1 MLSNSSA
8 NSASSELHLDLVFRA
23 LGDRTRR
30 QLLARLT
37 EGSAM
42 VTELAKPFEMS
53 LPAVGK
59 HLRVLE
65 RAGLVHRTIDGRVIT
80 GFLLNQTP
88 NTITM
93 QDTQNGKVLIARLDI
108 DDMRAPLRRGAGLR
122 EIVGFEHDQAAARFA
137 RLRGNAAQQ
146 GFFCSL
152 LRP

>member
-1 MLSNSSA
+1 MLSSSSA

-65 RAGLVHRTIDGRVIT
+65 HAGLVHRKIDGRV
-80 GFLLNQTP
+80 
-88 NTITM
+88 
-93 QDTQNGKVLIARLDI
+93 
-108 DDMRAPLRRGAGLR
+108 
-122 EIVGFEHDQAAARFA
+122 HH
-137 RLRGNAAQQ
+137 
-146 GFFCSL
+146 CSL
-152 LRP
+152 NALPLKNAGQWLAHYQQFWEETLDALIEYIEDETDQ